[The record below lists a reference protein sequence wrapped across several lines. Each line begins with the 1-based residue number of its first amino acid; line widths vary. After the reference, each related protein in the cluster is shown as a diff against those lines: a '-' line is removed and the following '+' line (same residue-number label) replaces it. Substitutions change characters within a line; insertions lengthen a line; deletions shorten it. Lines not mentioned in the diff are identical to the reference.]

1 MLSEL
6 GTDGSESCRK
16 VQDGIRVA
24 DATISL
30 VNPKSLQYE
39 CTRILD
45 DSLLVLVLLYGSNA
59 MVCREKEISR
69 VRTVL
74 MR

>member
-1 MLSEL
+1 M
-6 GTDGSESCRK
+6 
-16 VQDGIRVA
+16 QDGIRVA